1 MRPPCTLPC
10 AERGPTHSA
19 EAEGDRYLS
28 NVASIVDPMDLH
40 ARGSSTGAPAGTPGA
55 PLRPDGSEG
64 GDPTQPRWLFKV
76 VDVCS
81 DTTLVEDASAFTT
94 VAALQT
100 VESIFDVW
108 IFVWIP
114 DLDLWRQLTPGEH
127 RLLWNFRGR

>member
-1 MRPPCTLPC
+1 
-10 AERGPTHSA
+10 
-19 EAEGDRYLS
+19 
-28 NVASIVDPMDLH
+28 MDLH
-40 ARGSSTGAPAGTPGA
+40 AQGSSADAPAGAPKA
-55 PLRPDGSEG
+55 PLDLGGPQDG
-64 GDPTQPRWLFKV
+64 DATQPRWLFKV

-108 IFVWIP
+108 IFVWLP
-114 DLDLWRQLTPGEH
+114 DVQLWRQLTPGEH